1 MSTDIWVSLGGD
13 IPVEPIAGTLMRMTE
28 SQEQVATSRIC
39 NNLAEQSRLEELLEE
54 KSKPPLPDGVA
65 HLNYLLATP
74 WRYPPLLYGSRFGRV
89 FEPSLFYGALSVDTC
104 LAESAYYR
112 LVLLL
117 DMSALPDT
125 PLRSRHTLFEVK
137 YKTAIGL
144 KLQGPA
150 FQPFSETLTHPSQY
164 GPTQS
169 LGSAMREFGIE
180 AFEYASARD
189 PNRGNNVALFT
200 PKALS
205 SRKVSNKTEW
215 QCETTEVGVMFSFMG
230 VPARVKAFE
239 SDLFMRDGQFPRPA

>member
-1 MSTDIWVSLGGD
+1 MNTDIWSSLDDD

-65 HLNYLLATP
+65 HLDYLLATP

-89 FEPSLFYGALSVDTC
+89 FEPSLFYGALSVSTC

-117 DMSALPDT
+117 DMTTLPDS
-125 PLRSRHTLFEVK
+125 PLRSRHTLFEAK
-137 YKTAIGL
+137 YKTATGL
-144 KLQGPA
+144 RLHGPA
-150 FQPFSETLTHPSQY
+150 FDAFREILIHPAHY
-164 GPTQS
+164 GPTQA
-169 LGSAMREFGIE
+169 LGSAMREYGIE

-189 PNRGNNVALFT
+189 PKGGNNVALFT

-215 QCETTEVGVMFSFMG
+215 QCETTEAGVVFSYMG
-230 VPARVKAFE
+230 VPAQVRTFE
-239 SDLFMRDGQFPRPA
+239 SGLFLRDGQFPRPA